1 MEMLP
6 FWNIVQ
12 TLTPG
17 CYCPEYLSRILAG
30 KPKLRTQK
38 SYLTLRISV
47 LFSSENELITL
58 RVPKPLISMLVMEAE
73 VFVFIFL
80 E

>member
-1 MEMLP
+1 MLP
-6 FWNIVQ
+6 FWDIVL

-17 CYCPEYLSRILAG
+17 FYRPEYLSRILAG

-38 SYLTLRISV
+38 SYLTLWKFA
-47 LFSSENELITL
+47 LFSSEGELIAL
-58 RVPKPLISMLVMEAE
+58 RVPKPLISTLVLEAE

-80 E
+80 G

>member
-1 MEMLP
+1 MLP
-6 FWNIVQ
+6 FGDIVQ

-17 CYCPEYLSRILAG
+17 CYRPEYLSRILAG

-38 SYLTLRISV
+38 SYLMLRKSV
-47 LFSSENELITL
+47 LFSSEDELMTL
-58 RVPKPLISMLVMEAE
+58 RVPKPLISTLVMEAE

>member
-1 MEMLP
+1 MLL
-6 FWNIVQ
+6 FWDIVL

-17 CYCPEYLSRILAG
+17 FYCPEYLSRILAG
-30 KPKLRTQK
+30 KPKLRTRK
-38 SYLTLRISV
+38 SYLTLRKFV
-47 LFSSENELITL
+47 LFSSEGDL
-58 RVPKPLISMLVMEAE
+58 RIALRMPKPLISRLVMEAE